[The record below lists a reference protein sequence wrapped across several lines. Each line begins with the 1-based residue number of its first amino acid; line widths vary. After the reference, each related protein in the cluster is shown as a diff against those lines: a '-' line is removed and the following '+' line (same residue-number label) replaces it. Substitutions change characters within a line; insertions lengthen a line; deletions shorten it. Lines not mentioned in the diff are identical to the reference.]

1 MKTIRICSTPVCNRE
16 CEMGSPYCSKCEER
30 HAEARDEIA
39 DQRAARFEYSDFN
52 GGGCDR

>member
-30 HAEARDEIA
+30 HAEARDEIG